1 MLQND
6 HLPAKFQ
13 KADANIILKLL
24 VMLTDD
30 QSRTANISALQFRL
44 QQFKIFKYFRMI
56 LL

>member
-30 QSRTANISALQFRL
+30 QSRTANFSALQFRL
-44 QQFKIFKYFRMI
+44 QQFQFFKYFRMI